1 MTGGTGFVGKN
12 LTQKLLEEGHDVS
25 VTSFSGENFP
35 EGVCGIYSGDLT
47 EINDRFDV
55 VFHQAA
61 NNDTRDMDYV
71 RMFRAN
77 VYDPIIMF
85 NNLRKAGCVKF
96 VYASSTAVYGNSP
109 APYTEDTPVDPLNP
123 YAESKLAFDQFAM
136 DFAKKTG
143 TSVIG
148 FRYCNV
154 YGKGEE
160 HKGSRMSMISQ
171 IYNKARKDEVVN
183 LFKDGNQRRDWVH
196 VSDVVKVNR
205 LAMMSSKTGIYNI
218 GGGASYTFKEVVQAI
233 ENALQ
238 QKVEVRFIDCPFEDE
253 YQSYTE
259 CDITKVGVELGYHP
273 SVNLNEGVR
282 LLGF

>member
-12 LTQKLLEEGHDVS
+12 LTQKLIEEGHEVF
-25 VTSFSGENFP
+25 VTSFNEEQIPEKASGIF
-35 EGVCGIYSGDLT
+35 SSDLT

-61 NNDTRDMDYV
+61 NNDTRDMDRV

-85 NNLRKAGCVKF
+85 HNLRKAGCVKF

-109 APYTEDTPVDPLNP
+109 PPYIENTIIETLNP

-136 DFAKKTG
+136 DFAQKTK

-154 YGKGEE
+154 YGKGEN
-160 HKGSRMSMISQ
+160 HKGARMSMISQ
-171 IYNKARKDEVVN
+171 IYNKALKFEAVN
-183 LFKDGNQRRDWVH
+183 LFKDGNQKRDWVH
-196 VSDVVKVNR
+196 VSDVVKANK
-205 LAMMSSKTGIYNI
+205 LAMKSFKTGIYNI
-218 GGGASYTFKEVVQAI
+218 GSGVSCTFNEVIESI
-233 ENALQ
+233 ENSLQ
-238 QKVEVRFIDCPFEDE
+238 LRIAVSFIDCPFEDE

-259 CDITKVGVELGYHP
+259 CDITKAGVELGYHP
-273 SVNLNEGVR
+273 SVDLDEGIR
-282 LLGF
+282 LFRF